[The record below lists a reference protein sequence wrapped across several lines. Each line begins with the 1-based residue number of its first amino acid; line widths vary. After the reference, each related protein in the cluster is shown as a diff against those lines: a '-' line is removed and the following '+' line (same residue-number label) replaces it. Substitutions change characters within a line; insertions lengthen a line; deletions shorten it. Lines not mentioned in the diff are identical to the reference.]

1 MKLIFKSFK
10 FTLHRGA
17 ILGHDNVVRTFLEAG
32 IDVNI
37 RNGAGTKWTALIN
50 AAAWDKISCLRIL
63 LDGGAD
69 PDIKDEMNSRTALM
83 LLPDTIIPT
92 LWASCWPGRQMI

>member
-10 FTLHRGA
+10 FTLHREA
-17 ILGHDNVVRTFLEAG
+17 ILGHDNVVRTFLETG

-37 RNGAGTKWTALIN
+37 RDGAGTKRTALIN

-69 PDIKDEMNSRTALM
+69 PDIKDEMNSRTASINAARHNYS
-83 LLPDTIIPT
+83 DIV
-92 LWASCWPGRQMI
+92 GERQN